1 MKSTMI
7 HAHLKDA
14 GPNPDTG
21 EIESVPVG
29 DGIIDWQ
36 GQLQALIDDGY
47 EGHLCLETH
56 WRPSLK
62 IDEAILNRPAGQA
75 FSEAGEEASRICIQ
89 NLLAMIEDLKQ

>member
-1 MKSTMI
+1 MKLHAKGGETPYPDAYNRMKSTMI

-36 GQLQALIDDGY
+36 GQLQALIDGR
-47 EGHLCLETH
+47 L
-56 WRPSLK
+56 R
-62 IDEAILNRPAGQA
+62 R
-75 FSEAGEEASRICIQ
+75 AS
-89 NLLAMIEDLKQ
+89 DP